1 VRDARTAGLALLLL
15 GGLGAGLWTQHAWP
29 DSHTRLDCAPEAVRW
44 VGEGTGAHAWCGPG
58 APPPDAIA
66 VALGQRLSLN
76 RAAEA
81 DLARL
86 PGVGPRLARALIAAR
101 PLRTWDQVDAV
112 PGVGPA
118 RLATLRD
125 RTTLDP

>member
-1 VRDARTAGLALLLL
+1 VRDARTGGLAFLLL
-15 GGLGAGLWTQHAWP
+15 GALGAGLWLQQAWP
-29 DSHTRLDCAPEAVRW
+29 DSRSGLDCAPEVVRW
-44 VGEGTGAHAWCGPG
+44 VGEGPAAHAQCGPG
-58 APPPDAIA
+58 ARLPDAVA
-66 VALGQRLSLN
+66 AALGQRLSLN

-86 PGVGPRLARALIAAR
+86 PGVGQRLARALIAAR
-101 PLRTWDQVDAV
+101 PLRSWDQVDAV

>member
-1 VRDARTAGLALLLL
+1 MLL
-15 GGLGAGLWTQHAWP
+15 GALGAGLWVQSAWP
-29 DSHTRLDCAPEAVRW
+29 EARSRLDCAPEAVRW
-44 VGEGTGAHAWCGPG
+44 VGEGPQAHATCGPG
-58 APPPDAIA
+58 APPPDAVA
-66 VALGQRLSLN
+66 AALGQPLSLN
-76 RAAEA
+76 RAAES

-86 PGVGPRLARALIAAR
+86 PGVGPRVARALVEAR

-118 RLATLRD
+118 RLAALRA